1 LPKIPLTDVEV
12 IVFFFNSL
20 CKPMVSLRLY
30 GRNWGPATI
39 VQVLNDHRS
48 IEPPYLRNTCS
59 VKCTTALKNGRKLF
73 GNDWEHGYRAV
84 FATADDARATDL
96 IRTDDENAVDYDIR
110 ALGTNLKSFPDEAGA
125 GIFTRCVEYCI
136 ENNAPYTMS
145 NVHLL
150 ALDLQN
156 GVIPQHPA
164 SPAPGDVVTP
174 THLKSEAPNGEETEN
189 YFGTDEGMKTLS
201 PAADKTSYLHGIG
214 AYGSFA
220 NLDTLQE

>member
-1 LPKIPLTDVEV
+1 MIPLTDVEV

-20 CKPMVSLRLY
+20 CKPLVSLRLY

-39 VQVLNDHRS
+39 VQVLNDYRS

-73 GNDWEHGYRAV
+73 GNDWEHNHRAA

-96 IRTDDENAVDYDIR
+96 IRTEDENAVDYDIR

-156 GVIPQHPA
+156 GMIPQHPA

-174 THLKSEAPNGEETEN
+174 THLKSEASYSEETEN
-189 YFGTDEGMKTLS
+189 YFGKDDGMDTLS
-201 PAADKTSYLHGIG
+201 PAAGKTSYLHGFG
-214 AYGSFA
+214 AYGSFTNSDA
-220 NLDTLQE
+220 PRE